1 MNHKDTNNNRTMAAE
16 PVAMTYGMSDELRN
30 SDLIDRISRLSLSDK
45 QCLVRYISEEVE
57 VESLEEDEWDRQD
70 TSGLEPYTLDELYAR
85 IEASEED
92 IRNGRVLTEEEVRKE
107 LKEEFLW
114 LQ

>member
-1 MNHKDTNNNRTMAAE
+1 MEYNNISDRWAE
-16 PVAMTYGMSDELRN
+16 TAAMTYGMSDELLR
-30 SDLIDRISRLSLSDK
+30 SGLLERIDSLSTSDK
-45 QCLVRYISEEVE
+45 RCIISYISEEVE
-57 VESLEEDEWDRQD
+57 VASLEEDEWDRED

-92 IRNGRVLTEEEVRKE
+92 IRNGRVLTVEESRTQLREK
-107 LKEEFLW
+107 FLW